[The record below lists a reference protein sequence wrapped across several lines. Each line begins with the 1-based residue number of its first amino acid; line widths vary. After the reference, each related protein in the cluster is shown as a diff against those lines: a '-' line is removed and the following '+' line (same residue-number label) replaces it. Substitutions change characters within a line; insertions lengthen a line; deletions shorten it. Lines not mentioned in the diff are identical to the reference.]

1 MESYTIRGLRVS
13 IADRLEIND
22 LNDDLRSIWR
32 RRIER
37 WVWQH
42 GGDSIWGHWSLH
54 FSLSISISL
63 DWKALSSERKRRAK
77 GFCKGGERVERELL
91 SFWLITPRELF
102 FFDFLFLKTTT
113 AFGASPSVVTFGMK
127 RMVWHLF
134 FFFWSKWF
142 KTCV

>member
-1 MESYTIRGLRVS
+1 MAWKRKALFKNPDLYRMESYTIRGLRVS

-54 FSLSISISL
+54 FSLSL
-63 DWKALSSERKRRAK
+63 DWKVLFSERKRRAK

-91 SFWLITPRELF
+91 SFWLITPLPANYSFLIF
-102 FFDFLFLKTTT
+102 FFLKRQPLL
-113 AFGASPSVVTFGMK
+113 APLRV
-127 RMVWHLF
+127 L
-134 FFFWSKWF
+134 
-142 KTCV
+142 